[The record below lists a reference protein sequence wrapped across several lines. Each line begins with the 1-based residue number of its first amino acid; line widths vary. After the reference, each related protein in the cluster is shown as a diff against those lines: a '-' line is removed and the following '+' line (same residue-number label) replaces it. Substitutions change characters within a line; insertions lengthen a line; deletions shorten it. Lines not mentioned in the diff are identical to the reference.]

1 MGFHGSFSLRMPS
14 ESPRPHLLASLFA
27 LATAGVTLAAGVI
40 WCQRAEERHVHDLA
54 ADLSDPKL
62 QGVAIQRKAFQQTD
76 LLVLYGSSELIKQVP
91 SMGAEFFQEY
101 PTGFRVFPVGKEGT
115 SALAIAQKLASVGED
130 LRGKKV
136 ALSISPSFFFEDHLN
151 PEYYEGNFSALQA
164 GELIFSSDI
173 SFDLKRDTARR
184 MLAYPETLDD
194 HWLLDATLRRLARGT
209 TLDHAMYYAALPLG
223 WLQNC
228 VGRLQDHFQAALHIE
243 ELPLPDDAPPRKPR
257 PLNWDENLRKAD
269 ALARSL
275 AAKSKAAPK
284 LTRQP
289 NGSRD
294 SQFLSRL
301 KQATEWTDFQLALRT
316 LQELGAKP
324 LLLSMPVHAADLE
337 AVGVSRK
344 AREAFPERLQQM
356 SDRYG
361 ALLVYFQAH
370 EEDPLFFAD
379 HLDHLSPR
387 GWAYYNE
394 TLDDFFHGRS
404 PQL

>member
-1 MGFHGSFSLRMPS
+1 MPS
-14 ESPRPHLLASLFA
+14 ESPRPHLLASLIA
-27 LATAGVTLAAGVI
+27 LAIASASVAAAVI
-40 WCQRAEERHVHDLA
+40 WCKRVEQRHVHVLTS
-54 ADLSDPKL
+54 DLSDPKL
-62 QGVAIQRKAFQQTD
+62 QGVAIQREAFEQAD

-115 SALAIAQKLASVGED
+115 SALAIAQKLAAVGED

-136 ALSISPSFFFEDHLN
+136 ALSISPSFFFEEQLN
-151 PEYYEGNFSALQA
+151 PEFYEGNFSALQA
-164 GELIFSSDI
+164 GELIFTSEL
-173 SFDLKRDTARR
+173 SFDLKRDAARR
-184 MLAYPETLDD
+184 MLAYPDTLQE
-194 HWLLDATLRRLARGT
+194 HWLLEATLCRLARGT
-209 TLDHAMYYAALPLG
+209 ALDHALYYAALPLG
-223 WLQNC
+223 LIQNG

-243 ELPLPDDAPPRKPR
+243 ELPLPEDAPARKAR

-269 ALARSL
+269 ALARDL
-275 AAKSKAAPK
+275 AAKSKGAPK

-289 NGSRD
+289 TGSRD
-294 SQFLSRL
+294 AQFLSRL

-316 LQELGAKP
+316 LEELGAKP
-324 LLLSMPVHAADLE
+324 LLLSMPVHASDLE
-337 AVGVSRK
+337 TVGVSRK

-356 SDRYG
+356 ADRYG
-361 ALLVYFQAH
+361 ATLVYFQEH

>member
-1 MGFHGSFSLRMPS
+1 MPS
-14 ESPRPHLLASLFA
+14 ESPRPHLLASLIA
-27 LATAGVTLAAGVI
+27 LAIASASIAAAVI
-40 WCQRAEERHVHDLA
+40 WCKRVEQRHVHALTS
-54 ADLSDPKL
+54 DLSDPKL
-62 QGVAIQRKAFQQTD
+62 QGVAIQREAFEQVD

-115 SALAIAQKLASVGED
+115 SALAIAQKLAAVGED

-136 ALSISPSFFFEDHLN
+136 ALSISPSFFFEEQLN
-151 PEYYEGNFSALQA
+151 PEFYEGNFSALQA
-164 GELIFSSDI
+164 GELIFTSEL
-173 SFDLKRDTARR
+173 SFDLKRDAARR
-184 MLAYPETLDD
+184 MLAYPDTLQE
-194 HWLLDATLRRLARGT
+194 HWLLEATLRRLARGT
-209 TLDHAMYYAALPLG
+209 ALDHALYYAALPLG
-223 WLQNC
+223 LIQNG
-228 VGRLQDHFQAALHIE
+228 VGRLQDHFQAALHID
-243 ELPLPDDAPPRKPR
+243 ELPLPEDAPPRKAR

-269 ALARSL
+269 GLARDL
-275 AAKSKAAPK
+275 AAKSKGAPK

-289 NGSRD
+289 TGSRD
-294 SQFLSRL
+294 AQFLSRL

-316 LQELGAKP
+316 LEELGAKP
-324 LLLSMPVHAADLE
+324 LLLSMPVHASDLE
-337 AVGVSRK
+337 TVGVSRK

-356 SDRYG
+356 ADRYG
-361 ALLVYFQAH
+361 ATLVYFQEH

>member
-1 MGFHGSFSLRMPS
+1 MPS
-14 ESPRPHLLASLFA
+14 ESPRPHLLASLLA
-27 LATAGVTLAAGVI
+27 LVIASATISAGVI
-40 WCQRAEERHVHDLA
+40 WCRRVEQRHVHALTS
-54 ADLSDPKL
+54 DLSDPKL
-62 QGVAIQRKAFQQTD
+62 QGAAIQREAFHQPD

-115 SALAIAQKLASVGED
+115 SALAIAQKLAAMGTD

-136 ALSISPSFFFEDHLN
+136 ALSISPSFFFEDQLN

-164 GELIFSSDI
+164 GELVFSSEL
-173 SFDLKRDTARR
+173 SFDLKRDAARR

-194 HWLLDATLRRLARGT
+194 RWLLDSTLRRLARGT
-209 TLDHAMYYAALPLG
+209 ALDHAMYYAALPLG
-223 WLQNC
+223 MLQIG
-228 VGRLQDHFQAALHIE
+228 VARLQDHFESALYIDG
-243 ELPLPDDAPPRKPR
+243 LPLPEDAQPRKLHA
-257 PLNWDENLRKAD
+257 LNWDEVLRKAD
-269 ALARSL
+269 TLARSL

-294 SQFLSRL
+294 DQFLTRL
-301 KQATEWTDFQLALRT
+301 KQATEWTDFQLTLRT
-316 LQELGAKP
+316 LESLGATP
-324 LLLSMPVHAADLE
+324 LLLSMPVHAGDLE
-337 AVGVSRK
+337 TVGVSRK
-344 AREAFPERLQQM
+344 AREAFPQRLQQM
-356 SDRYG
+356 ADRYG

>member
-1 MGFHGSFSLRMPS
+1 MPS
-14 ESPRPHLLASLFA
+14 DSPRPHLFASLFA
-27 LATAGVTLAAGVI
+27 LAIASASIVAGVI
-40 WCQRAEERHVHDLA
+40 WCQRVEERHVHALT

-62 QGVAIQRKAFQQTD
+62 QGVAIQREAFQQPD

-91 SMGAEFFQEY
+91 SMGAEFFEEY

-115 SALAIAQKLASVGED
+115 SALAIAQRLAAMGDD

-136 ALSISPSFFFEDHLN
+136 ALSISPSFFFEEQLD
-151 PEYYEGNFSALQA
+151 PEFYEGNFSALQA
-164 GELIFSSDI
+164 GELIFSSELG
-173 SFDLKRDTARR
+173 FDLKRDAARR

-194 HWLLDATLRRLARGT
+194 EWLLDATLRRLARGT
-209 TLDHAMYYAALPLG
+209 ALDHALYYAALPLG
-223 WLQNC
+223 LLQNG
-228 VGRLQDHFQAALHIE
+228 VGRLQDHFEAALHIE
-243 ELPLPDDAPPRKPR
+243 ELPLPEDAPRRKLHA
-257 PLNWDENLRKAD
+257 LNWDEVLRKAD
-269 ALARSL
+269 TLARSL

-289 NGSRD
+289 TGSRD
-294 SQFLSRL
+294 AQFLSRL

-316 LQELGAKP
+316 LEELGAKP
-324 LLLSMPVHAADLE
+324 LLLSMPVHAGDLE

-344 AREAFPERLQQM
+344 AREAFPERLRLM
-356 SDRYG
+356 ADRYG

>member
-1 MGFHGSFSLRMPS
+1 MH
-14 ESPRPHLLASLFA
+14 A
-27 LATAGVTLAAGVI
+27 LT
-40 WCQRAEERHVHDLA
+40 

-62 QGVAIQRKAFQQTD
+62 QGVALQREAFQQPD

-91 SMGAEFFQEY
+91 SMGAQFFEEY

-115 SALAIAQKLASVGED
+115 SSLAIAQKLASVGEG

-136 ALSISPSFFFEDHLN
+136 ALSISPSFFFEDQLN

-164 GELIFSSDI
+164 GELIFNHDL

-184 MLAYPETLDD
+184 MLAYPETLDN
-194 HWLLDATLRRLARGT
+194 HWLLDAALRRLARGT
-209 TLDHAMYYAALPLG
+209 SLDHAMYYALLPLG
-223 WLQNC
+223 MLQNG
-228 VGRLQDHFQAALHIE
+228 VGRLQDHFQAALHID
-243 ELPLPDDAPPRKPR
+243 ELPLPEDAPPRKSR

-269 ALARSL
+269 TLARSL
-275 AAKSKAAPK
+275 AAQSKAAPK
-284 LTRQP
+284 LARQP
-289 NGSRD
+289 TGSRD
-294 SQFLSRL
+294 DQFLSRL
-301 KQATEWTDFQLALRT
+301 KRATEWTDFQLALRT

-337 AVGVSRK
+337 AIGVSRK
-344 AREAFPERLQQM
+344 ARVAFPERLQEM

>member
-1 MGFHGSFSLRMPS
+1 MPSIMPS
-14 ESPRPHLLASLFA
+14 ESPRPHLLASIIA
-27 LATAGVTLAAGVI
+27 LAIASATINAAII
-40 WCQRAEERHVHDLA
+40 WCKRVEQRHVHALTG
-54 ADLSDPKL
+54 DLSDPKL
-62 QGVAIQRKAFQQTD
+62 QGVAIQREAFQQND

-91 SMGAEFFQEY
+91 SMGVEFFQEY

-115 SALAIAQKLASVGED
+115 SALAVAQKLAAVGTD

-136 ALSISPSFFFEDHLN
+136 ALSISPSFFFEDQLN
-151 PEYYEGNFSALQA
+151 PQYYEGNFSALQA
-164 GELIFSSDI
+164 GEMIFSDQL
-173 SFDLKRDTARR
+173 SFDLKRDAARR

-209 TLDHAMYYAALPLG
+209 DLDHAMYYAALPLG
-223 WLQNC
+223 LIQN
-228 VGRLQDHFQAALHIE
+228 GIARLQDHFQAALHIE
-243 ELPLPDDAPPRKPR
+243 ELPLPEDAPPRKPR

-269 ALARSL
+269 ALAKSL
-275 AAKSKAAPK
+275 AERSKAAPK
-284 LTRQP
+284 LTRDP
-289 NGSRD
+289 SGSRD
-294 SQFLSRL
+294 AQFLSRL

-316 LQELGAKP
+316 LEELGAKP
-324 LLLSMPVHAADLE
+324 LLLSMPVHASDLE

-356 SDRYG
+356 ADRYG
-361 ALLVYFQAH
+361 APLVYFQSH
-370 EEDPLFFAD
+370 EEDPLFFVD

-404 PQL
+404 PEL

>member
-1 MGFHGSFSLRMPS
+1 MPS
-14 ESPRPHLLASLFA
+14 ESPRPHLFASIIA
-27 LATAGVTLAAGVI
+27 LAIASATIAAGVM
-40 WCQRAEERHVHDLA
+40 WCKQLEVRHVHALTS
-54 ADLSDPKL
+54 DLSDPKL
-62 QGVAIQRKAFQQTD
+62 QGVAIQREAFAQPD

-115 SALAIAQKLASVGED
+115 SALAIAQKLAAMGED
-130 LRGKKV
+130 LVGRKV
-136 ALSISPSFFFEDHLN
+136 ALSISPSFFFEEQLN
-151 PEYYEGNFSALQA
+151 PEFYEGNFSALQA
-164 GELIFSSDI
+164 GELIFSNEL

-209 TLDHAMYYAALPLG
+209 TLDHALYYAALPLG
-223 WLQNC
+223 MLQNT

-243 ELPLPDDAPPRKPR
+243 ELPLPEDAPPRKAN
-257 PLNWDENLRKAD
+257 PLNWDEVLRKAD
-269 ALARSL
+269 TLARSL
-275 AAKSKAAPK
+275 ATKSKAAPK
-284 LTRQP
+284 LARQP
-289 NGSRD
+289 SGSRD
-294 SQFLSRL
+294 AQFLSRL
-301 KQATEWTDFQLALRT
+301 TKATEWTDFQLTLRT
-316 LQELGAKP
+316 LEELGAKP
-324 LLLSMPVHAADLE
+324 LLLSMPVHAGDLE
-337 AVGVSRK
+337 TVGVSRK

-356 SDRYG
+356 ADRYS
-361 ALLVYFQAH
+361 ATLVYFQAH

>member
-1 MGFHGSFSLRMPS
+1 MPS
-14 ESPRPHLLASLFA
+14 ESPRPHLFASIIA
-27 LATAGVTLAAGVI
+27 LAIASATIAAGVI
-40 WCQRAEERHVHDLA
+40 WCKRVEQRHVHALT

-62 QGVAIQRKAFQQTD
+62 QGAAIQRQAFQQND

-91 SMGAEFFQEY
+91 SMGVEFFQEY

-115 SALAIAQKLASVGED
+115 SALAVAQKLAAVGTD

-136 ALSISPSFFFEDHLN
+136 ALSISPSFFFEDQLN

-164 GELIFSSDI
+164 GELIFSDQL
-173 SFDLKRDTARR
+173 SFDLKRDAARR

-194 HWLLDATLRRLARGT
+194 HWLLDATLRRLTRGT
-209 TLDHAMYYAALPLG
+209 NLDHAMYYAALPLG
-223 WLQNC
+223 LIQNG
-228 VGRLQDHFQAALHIE
+228 VARLQDHFQAALHIE

-275 AAKSKAAPK
+275 AEKSKAAPK
-284 LTRQP
+284 LTRNP
-289 NGSRD
+289 SGSRD
-294 SQFLSRL
+294 AQFLSRL

-316 LQELGAKP
+316 LEELGAKP
-324 LLLSMPVHAADLE
+324 LLLSMPVHAGDLE

-356 SDRYG
+356 ADRYG
-361 ALLVYFQAH
+361 APLVYFQAH

-387 GWAYYNE
+387 GWTYYNE

-404 PQL
+404 PDL

>member
-1 MGFHGSFSLRMPS
+1 MPS
-14 ESPRPHLLASLFA
+14 ESPRPHLFASLLA
-27 LATAGVTLAAGVI
+27 LVIASAAIAAGVI
-40 WCQRAEERHVHDLA
+40 WCKRVEERHVHALTSDF
-54 ADLSDPKL
+54 SDPKL
-62 QGVAIQRKAFQQTD
+62 QGVAIQRAAFQQLD

-115 SALAIAQKLASVGED
+115 SALAIAQKLAAVGED

-136 ALSISPSFFFEDHLN
+136 ALSLSPSFFFEDQLN
-151 PEYYEGNFSALQA
+151 PEFYEGNFSALQA
-164 GELIFSSDI
+164 GEMIFTNELSW
-173 SFDLKRDTARR
+173 DLKRDAARR
-184 MLAYPETLDD
+184 MLAYPDTLQE
-194 HWLLDATLRRLARGT
+194 HWLLDATLRRLSRGT
-209 TLDHAMYYAALPLG
+209 TWDHALYYAALPLG
-223 WLQNC
+223 LLQNG

-243 ELPLPDDAPPRKPR
+243 ELPVPEDAPPRKMR

-275 AAKSKAAPK
+275 AAKSKGAPK

-289 NGSRD
+289 TGSRD
-294 SQFLSRL
+294 EQFLSRL

-316 LQELGAKP
+316 LEELGAKP
-324 LLLSMPVHAADLE
+324 LLLSMPVHAGDLE
-337 AVGVSRK
+337 TVGVSRK

-356 SDRYG
+356 ADRYG
-361 ALLVYFQAH
+361 APLVYFQAH

-394 TLDDFFHGRS
+394 TLDDFFHGRN